1 MTDECYNV
9 CFVLGKVRV
18 LKCLLSM
25 HSMFAECESYHVHSQ
40 LYLEPYIIWIQS
52 VPVENLNNLAVA
64 LEKVMNLL

>member
-1 MTDECYNV
+1 
-9 CFVLGKVRV
+9 
-18 LKCLLSM
+18 LKCLLSI

-64 LEKVMNLL
+64 LEKVISY